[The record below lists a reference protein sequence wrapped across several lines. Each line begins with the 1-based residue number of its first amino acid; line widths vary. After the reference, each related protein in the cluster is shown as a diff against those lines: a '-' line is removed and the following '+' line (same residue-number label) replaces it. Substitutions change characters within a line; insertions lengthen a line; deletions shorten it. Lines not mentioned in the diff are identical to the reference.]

1 MKMGQKNLLERG
13 YLQEKENFNL
23 HAGKKE
29 IIFEM
34 LAIKDLEETIAC
46 MVDVFPRGEPM
57 TKAMEITSDEFYPFA
72 EIYCKKAIKEG
83 LSLVARNKETGNVIG
98 FLISE
103 DLASLPPNSIKTIN
117 EKFLPIIK
125 LLDELDENYK
135 QSFELNGQNI
145 LRLFM
150 VGVNEH
156 YEGLNLATTLIEKSL
171 KLAMLKNYSY
181 AIGEATSSVTQHI
194 LRDKLGFDEKFAID
208 YKSYTYNGKHVFN
221 NMKNTSCCVLLEK
234 RLF

>member
-1 MKMGQKNLLERG
+1 MGQKYLLKRG
-13 YLQEKENFNL
+13 YTQEKENFSL

-46 MVDVFPRGEPM
+46 IVDVFPRAEPM

-83 LSLVARNKETGNVIG
+83 LSLVARHKETGNVIG

-103 DLASLPPNSIKTIN
+103 NLASLPPNGIKTIN

-125 LLDELDENYK
+125 LLDGLDENYK
-135 QSFELNGQNI
+135 QSFELNGKNI

-150 VGVNEH
+150 VGVSEH
-156 YEGLNLATTLIEKSL
+156 YEGLNLATMLIEKSL
-171 KLAMLKNYSY
+171 KLARLRNYSY
-181 AIGEATSSVTQHI
+181 VMGEATGSVTQHI

-221 NMKNTSCCVLLEK
+221 NLKNTSRCVLLEK
-234 RLF
+234 RFF